1 MPTREQ
7 LEADLV
13 KVRAA
18 ILNPAI
24 EIQISSDQRTRF
36 RSTAELLRVKQML
49 EQELGKGSRVS
60 VGRYGGLS

>member
-7 LEADLV
+7 LEADLA

-18 ILNPAI
+18 MLNPAA

-36 RSTAELLRVKQML
+36 RTPRELAEVKRMI
-49 EQELGKGSRVS
+49 EQELSSGSRVT
-60 VGRYGGLS
+60 VGRYKGLS

>member
-7 LEADLV
+7 LEADLA

-18 ILNPAI
+18 MLNPAA

-36 RSTAELLRVKQML
+36 HTPAQLMVIKQMI
-49 EQELGKGSRVS
+49 EQELGRGSRVT
-60 VGRYGGLS
+60 VGRYKGLS